1 MTKSAVVLV
10 SGGLDSLTCLGIA
23 KQEGYE
29 IHALS
34 FDYGQ
39 RHSAELEAAKRCV
52 DAISV
57 ASHRIITI
65 PMNQIGGSALTDA
78 AIAVPD
84 YQDSDEIPVTYVPAR
99 NTIFLSYA
107 LAVAEVVSAEVII
120 TGVSCVDYSHYPDCR
135 PEYLDAWQQLIN
147 LATKATVTGQFI
159 RLYAPLIHLSKA
171 ETVKRGIELG
181 LDYSLSVSCY
191 RADQSGKACGNC
203 DSCTHRKKGF
213 AEAGVVD
220 PTRYVPVP

>member
-23 KQEGYE
+23 KQEGYK

-39 RHSAELEAAKRCV
+39 RHSAELIAAKRCIK
-52 DAISV
+52 AISV
-57 ASHRIITI
+57 ASHRIVDI
-65 PMNQIGGSALTDA
+65 PMQQIGGSALTDS

-107 LAVAEVVSAEVII
+107 LAVAEVVKAEVII

-135 PEYLDAWQQLIN
+135 PEYINAWQQLIN
-147 LATKATVTGQFI
+147 LATKATVTGQHI

-171 ETVKRGIELG
+171 ETIKRGMELG
-181 LDYSLSVSCY
+181 VDYSLSVSCY
-191 RADQSGKACGNC
+191 RADESGRACGTC

-213 AEAGVVD
+213 AQAGVAD
-220 PTRYVPVP
+220 PTRYKS